1 MQLYIRVGSRTEPIP
16 PTREMD
22 EPSSTRFP
30 PQFSYPQG
38 EERPQKNGEKSWLF
52 NLKVQMNRVKAMF
65 KKMKR
70 VFCDKRCRI
79 SAPTVSK
86 QDRGNSVQEKT
97 VQLLKLH
104 LRWSSHYNTKIC
116 KDGTGRT
123 NNEIMLYIV
132 IISVF
137 PAQYT
142 PTHTHHRYHM
152 AL

>member
-1 MQLYIRVGSRTEPIP
+1 
-16 PTREMD
+16 
-22 EPSSTRFP
+22 
-30 PQFSYPQG
+30 
-38 EERPQKNGEKSWLF
+38 
-52 NLKVQMNRVKAMF
+52 MNRVKAMF

-86 QDRGNSVQEKT
+86 QDRGNSFQEKT

-104 LRWSSHYNTKIC
+104 LRWSSHCNTKIC

-137 PAQYT
+137 PARYT
-142 PTHTHHRYHM
+142 PPTPGTIWPYKQKHHLHTTHKESRKKICSLQIKKCAKT
-152 AL
+152 

>member
-1 MQLYIRVGSRTEPIP
+1 
-16 PTREMD
+16 
-22 EPSSTRFP
+22 
-30 PQFSYPQG
+30 
-38 EERPQKNGEKSWLF
+38 
-52 NLKVQMNRVKAMF
+52 MF

-142 PTHTHHRYHM
+142 PTHTTHKGSRKKNVHYRYKIVPKLKRTMQNQRVTSALRDLFLPSEKTTCSCESNIVLGGGMVAAIPLLLHHC
-152 AL
+152 

>member
-1 MQLYIRVGSRTEPIP
+1 
-16 PTREMD
+16 
-22 EPSSTRFP
+22 
-30 PQFSYPQG
+30 
-38 EERPQKNGEKSWLF
+38 
-52 NLKVQMNRVKAMF
+52 MNRVKSMF

-86 QDRGNSVQEKT
+86 QDQGNSVQEKT

-104 LRWSSHYNTKIC
+104 LRWSSHCNTKIC

-137 PAQYT
+137 PVQYT